1 MGDFKLHSAY
11 RTKLPNILDS
21 STMSRQEIL
30 ATDDFSEP
38 VAMSHSQSHAQSGKM
53 ITHQSHGVTIQASG
67 TDSKLMNLI
76 DEELYAHNRARRLGK
91 RR

>member
-1 MGDFKLHSAY
+1 
-11 RTKLPNILDS
+11 
-21 STMSRQEIL
+21 
-30 ATDDFSEP
+30 
-38 VAMSHSQSHAQSGKM
+38 MSHSQSHAQSGKM

-76 DEELYAHNRARRLGK
+76 DGEELYAHNRARRLGK